1 MITVSN
7 VTKQF
12 DGKAAL
18 QELTVQFEKGSA
30 TGIVGPNG
38 SGKTTLIKSI
48 LGLVKPTDGELYVGK
63 ERVNGSGAYRS
74 QIGYMPQM
82 AHYPEH
88 MRVAELLDFLQDVR
102 QQPAVKRDDLISY
115 FDLEPELDKP
125 LRALSGGTRQKVGA
139 TQALMFDAP
148 ILIMDEPTAGLDPR
162 AAHLFKRWMEEERR
176 QGKTLLLTSHIM
188 SEIESL
194 TDRIAFLVQGQLKFH
209 GSVEELVN
217 QSERNHL
224 EEAVAWMME
233 GAAL

>member
-1 MITVSN
+1 MITVRN
-7 VTKQF
+7 VTKKF
-12 DGKAAL
+12 DGKPAL
-18 QELTVQFEKGSA
+18 QELTIQFERGTA

-48 LGLVKPTDGELYVGK
+48 LGLVKPNEGEIFVTDTQ
-63 ERVNGSGAYRS
+63 VNGSGDYRS

-82 AHYPEH
+82 AHYPEN
-88 MRVAELLDFLQDVR
+88 MRVAELLGFLEQVR
-102 QQPAVKRDDLISY
+102 QQQAVKKKELIHY
-115 FDLEPELDKP
+115 FDLEPELNKP

-148 ILIMDEPTAGLDPR
+148 ILILDEPTAGLDPR
-162 AAHLFKRWMEEERR
+162 AAHLFKRWIEEERR
-176 QGKTLLLTSHIM
+176 NGKTLLLTSHIM

-194 TDRIAFLVQGQLKFH
+194 TDRIAFLVQGKLKFH
-209 GSVEELVN
+209 GSVKELVQ

-233 GAAL
+233 GAAV